1 MSRKLLLVKKNI
13 IAETNC
19 PHSSDQSHLGSIK
32 TNTLGAE
39 HNIMPATPATQKK
52 KVR

>member
-19 PHSSDQSHLGSIK
+19 PHSSGQSHLGSIK

-39 HNIMPATPATQKK
+39 YNVMPATPAIQKSQ
-52 KVR
+52 VR